1 LRRTVV
7 RVLPEA
13 MVGVLV
19 MRAYSPFGPQALNA
33 TGWPPL
39 PRLPP
44 RAGVVVT
51 LLPVTEVSSTEVVRD
66 RAVSGESPKSGMSQC
81 GARAV
86 GWGRR

>member
-1 LRRTVV
+1 
-7 RVLPEA
+7 

-19 MRAYSPFGPQALNA
+19 MRAYSPFGPQALNEK
-33 TGWPPL
+33 GW
-39 PRLPP
+39 PP

-86 GWGRR
+86 GCGRR